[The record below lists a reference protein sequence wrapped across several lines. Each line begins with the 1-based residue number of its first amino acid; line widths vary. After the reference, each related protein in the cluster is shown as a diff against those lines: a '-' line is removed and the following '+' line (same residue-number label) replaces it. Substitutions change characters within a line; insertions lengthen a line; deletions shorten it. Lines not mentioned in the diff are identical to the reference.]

1 MSTAHARAAG
11 PFSGIQ
17 DFVSSDFLDLASHMS
32 ACQRC
37 RGRLFHLRARL
48 ESVHALVST
57 RIVTTA
63 ALFAV
68 CALGLLALA

>member
-17 DFVSSDFLDLASHMS
+17 DFVSSDFLALASHMN
-32 ACQRC
+32 ACERG
-37 RGRLFHLRARL
+37 RGRLFRLRAGL
-48 ESVHALVST
+48 ETVHALVCT

-63 ALFAV
+63 ALFAF